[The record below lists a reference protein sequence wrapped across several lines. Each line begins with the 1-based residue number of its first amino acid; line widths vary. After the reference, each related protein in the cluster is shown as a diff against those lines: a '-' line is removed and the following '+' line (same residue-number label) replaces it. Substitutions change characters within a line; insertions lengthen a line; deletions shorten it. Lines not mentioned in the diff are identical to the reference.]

1 MAAVLVHHSYSPGP
15 GRGILLNPSPAA
27 SPAYHPAS
35 LPALVPSNSSL
46 SSSASSSSPG
56 DDYFSSK
63 SSSPSPG
70 PSSGSPVPRNSVHL
84 HPHSKSRQGSNPSTV
99 RRIRFAPLPEP
110 RRDLEPADVPLPS
123 VFFDDEAEASHP
135 HDQQP
140 LSLSSA
146 LAAATISL
154 AAPADSELCRRTRS
168 LPPSVTSS
176 PCAAK
181 KALPGDSLLLDPSSA
196 LPSSASDANDAD
208 AQPTTAPSDLGQEW
222 DVLRPS
228 SPALP
233 ALSLSLSTPE
243 SPRKSGKWSK
253 MLKPLLGRSSGTK
266 SSLTRTMSAE
276 EIAAMNGEA
285 QRGRGPR
292 LGLAGSR
299 SSSRSRD
306 ASVSRERDQ
315 GRERKE
321 ADFGLPLH
329 RWTSEG
335 QPVLPVNKKKK
346 LSLFGGGGGSS
357 GGGVPLGRTQ
367 SLTSLSSKDDRKA
380 AKPVIVTNGGRKQQ
394 RMLNGRVYGAKRN
407 ANPFANVRSE
417 EPEFVE
423 WGYGG
428 MGSVKS
434 SAGQSEI
441 WSRVQKG
448 NVAIGGNEQ
457 PAWGSRSSAPEE
469 DDGSGMAWLKRRRE
483 QRERE
488 KREREEREKAE
499 AEKTV
504 AEGEQVAEKAEE
516 SAPVE
521 TSPTTA
527 DVKETE
533 DAPTA
538 PPTSANTTVTP
549 TPASSTPLPPETH
562 HSPSREEHITQTVSI
577 PAPAHHRHHSHSHS
591 HSHGHHHAHGHGHS
605 LSLSLPHPERRESAD
620 TARGV
625 PFAPT
630 PTAGATPTGVAEK
643 TEDGLGTPIPSG
655 ARLRK
660 ESVTEGEGGE
670 SLSSSATSTA
680 STASD
685 DLDDSEDSPKDTE
698 GGFGDE
704 DEDEEEEELLQVGFI
719 PFDPLLPLGSLAV
732 PLYLHLAEPPRAACA
747 ERSRLTA
754 VGAGVE
760 KIARHKEHEHV
771 DQQAITNGAAE
782 ASEETSS

>member
-15 GRGILLNPSPAA
+15 ARGILLNPSPAA

-70 PSSGSPVPRNSVHL
+70 PSSGSPAPRNSIHL
-84 HPHSKSRQGSNPSTV
+84 NPHSKARQGSNPSTV

-123 VFFDDEAEASHP
+123 VFLDDEVESSHP

-154 AAPADSELCRRTRS
+154 AAPADSDLCRRTRS

-181 KALPGDSLLLDPSSA
+181 KTLLGDSLLLDSSA
-196 LPSSASDANDAD
+196 IPSSASDANDAD
-208 AQPTTAPSDLGQEW
+208 AQPTTAPSELGQEW

-233 ALSLSLSTPE
+233 ALSLSLSTPD

-253 MLKPLLGRSSGTK
+253 MLKPLLGRSSSTK

-299 SSSRSRD
+299 NSSRSRD
-306 ASVSRERDQ
+306 ASGSRERDQ

-407 ANPFANVRSE
+407 ANANPFANVRSE

-457 PAWGSRSSAPEE
+457 SAWGSRSSAAEE

-499 AEKTV
+499 AEKAA
-504 AEGEQVAEKAEE
+504 AEGEQVAEKTDETAQTQ
-516 SAPVE
+516 VE
-521 TSPTTA
+521 PSPTTA
-527 DVKETE
+527 DVKEAE
-533 DAPTA
+533 SAPTA
-538 PPTSANTTVTP
+538 PPASANTTVTP

-562 HSPSREEHITQTVSI
+562 HSPSREREEHITQTNGGRVQTPLAAYPSHTRPRRVPPRPVSQ
-577 PAPAHHRHHSHSHS
+577 RRRRTVWER
-591 HSHGHHHAHGHGHS
+591 
-605 LSLSLPHPERRESAD
+605 LSPV
-620 TARGV
+620 ARGC
-625 PFAPT
+625 
-630 PTAGATPTGVAEK
+630 G
-643 TEDGLGTPIPSG
+643 
-655 ARLRK
+655 R
-660 ESVTEGEGGE
+660 
-670 SLSSSATSTA
+670 
-680 STASD
+680 
-685 DLDDSEDSPKDTE
+685 
-698 GGFGDE
+698 
-704 DEDEEEEELLQVGFI
+704 
-719 PFDPLLPLGSLAV
+719 
-732 PLYLHLAEPPRAACA
+732 RA
-747 ERSRLTA
+747 
-754 VGAGVE
+754 
-760 KIARHKEHEHV
+760 
-771 DQQAITNGAAE
+771 
-782 ASEETSS
+782 

>member
-1 MAAVLVHHSYSPGP
+1 
-15 GRGILLNPSPAA
+15 
-27 SPAYHPAS
+27 
-35 LPALVPSNSSL
+35 
-46 SSSASSSSPG
+46 
-56 DDYFSSK
+56 
-63 SSSPSPG
+63 
-70 PSSGSPVPRNSVHL
+70 
-84 HPHSKSRQGSNPSTV
+84 
-99 RRIRFAPLPEP
+99 
-110 RRDLEPADVPLPS
+110 
-123 VFFDDEAEASHP
+123 
-135 HDQQP
+135 
-140 LSLSSA
+140 
-146 LAAATISL
+146 
-154 AAPADSELCRRTRS
+154 
-168 LPPSVTSS
+168 
-176 PCAAK
+176 
-181 KALPGDSLLLDPSSA
+181 
-196 LPSSASDANDAD
+196 
-208 AQPTTAPSDLGQEW
+208 
-222 DVLRPS
+222 
-228 SPALP
+228 
-233 ALSLSLSTPE
+233 
-243 SPRKSGKWSK
+243 
-253 MLKPLLGRSSGTK
+253 MLKPLLGRSSSTK

-276 EIAAMNGEA
+276 EIAAMNDEA

-299 SSSRSRD
+299 NSSRSRD

-335 QPVLPVNKKKK
+335 QPVLPINKKKK

-367 SLTSLSSKDDRKA
+367 SLTSLSGKDDRKA
-380 AKPVIVTNGGRKQQ
+380 AKPVITTVGGRKQQ
-394 RMLNGRVYGAKRN
+394 RMLNGRVYGAKRNAN

-457 PAWGSRSSAPEE
+457 PAWGSRSSAAEE

-488 KREREEREKAE
+488 KREREERGKAE
-499 AEKTV
+499 AEKAA
-504 AEGEQVAEKAEE
+504 AEGELTAEKVEE
-516 SAPVE
+516 SAEVE
-521 TSPTTA
+521 TSTPTKA

-533 DAPTA
+533 SAPTA
-538 PPTSANTTVTP
+538 PPTGANTTVTP
-549 TPASSTPLPPETH
+549 TPVSSTPLPPETH
-562 HSPSREEHITQTVSI
+562 QSPSREEHITQTVSI
-577 PAPAHHRHHSHSHS
+577 PAPAHHHRHHSHSHS

-625 PFAPT
+625 PFFTPT
-630 PTAGATPTGVAEK
+630 PTAGATPTGIAE
-643 TEDGLGTPIPSG
+643 TAEDGLGTPIPGG

-680 STASD
+680 STTSD

-704 DEDEEEEELLQVGFI
+704 DEDEEEEELLQ
-719 PFDPLLPLGSLAV
+719 
-732 PLYLHLAEPPRAACA
+732 

-771 DQQAITNGAAE
+771 DQQQASTSGAA
-782 ASEETSS
+782 